1 MKQQMTIDF
10 VGRIKNFPLP
20 KRHALVPMF
29 EAVVN
34 SIQAIEDRRENE
46 PSFKGS
52 VTVRIHREPVLSS
65 DSEEIATPHVDGFT
79 IIDDGIGFNKENF
92 ESFLKSDSQYKSS
105 RGGKGVG
112 RFCWLKAFDNVHV
125 MSCFQ
130 EEEGH
135 WYKREFDFNLHNY
148 ADIDDGVTDSDS
160 QTTGTEVSLQR
171 LSSEYAA
178 HVPDEARRIAIALMY
193 HCLVYLLNNDC
204 PTISVV
210 DGQETF
216 IVNSL
221 FATVLSDSGEKSMIR
236 VERGKDRIELQLLCL
251 KFDYKAVPHGAGTH
265 VDKLILCANSRG
277 VREIPLDKKLNGLTT
292 LMHEQHAI
300 CFVGVV
306 SGDYLDDNVDM
317 NRLSFT
323 FPEEDEDL
331 FYGVSEKDIVD
342 SAIAASMDFLRV
354 YREEADSSRAARVQA
369 YVGNEAPQYKP
380 LVAFATE
387 ELSSLPYN
395 ANDNDI
401 DGALHQARRRL
412 EQTVKKENGRLLKRL
427 DDGGSPDTPED
438 MQEYSEQLRRVAM
451 YNQTALA
458 EYVIHRKTVLDFF
471 ERGLRKDD
479 SDGKFQKERYL
490 HNLIYPM
497 QASSEDTP
505 EEAHNLWL
513 IDERLTYS
521 SLITSDQS
529 LEYED
534 HRDRPD
540 ILVLDSPVVMSLEEN
555 NGRNFDSVIIFE
567 LKRPMRDDYNGQDNP
582 INQLLGYAKQ
592 IRSNK
597 AADRKGRPIHVNDQT
612 RMYLYAV
619 CDITPSLE
627 SILSNY
633 DFTSTPDGLGRYQH
647 NKSLN
652 AYIEVISFDKLVNDA
667 KMRNGIFFRKL
678 QID

>member
-29 EAVVN
+29 EAVIN
-34 SIQAIEDRRENE
+34 SIQAIEDRRKDE

-52 VTVRIHREPVLSS
+52 VIVRIHREPALIT
-65 DSEEIATPHVDGFT
+65 DGEEIAKPHVDGFT
-79 IIDDGIGFNKENF
+79 IVDDGIGFNKENF

-125 MSCFQ
+125 VSCYQ
-130 EEEGH
+130 EEEEH
-135 WYKREFDFNLHNY
+135 WYKREFDFNLRNY
-148 ADIDDGVTDSDS
+148 TDIDDGVTDSSTQD
-160 QTTGTEVSLQR
+160 TGTKVTLQG
-171 LSSEYAA
+171 LSPDYAA
-178 HVPDEARRIAIALMY
+178 HIPDDARRIAIALMY
-193 HCLVYLLNNDC
+193 HCLVYLLNDDC

-210 DGQETF
+210 DGQDA
-216 IVNSL
+216 IVVNDL
-221 FATVLSDSGEKSMIR
+221 FGAALADSGEKTVLR
-236 VERGKDRIELQLLCL
+236 VGQGNDRVELQLLCL
-251 KFDYKAVPHGAGTH
+251 TFDYEAVPHGAGTH

-277 VREIPLDKKLNGLTT
+277 VREISLDKRLNGLTT
-292 LMHEQHAI
+292 LMHERHSI

-317 NRLSFT
+317 NRLSFI
-323 FPEEDEDL
+323 FPEEEDDL

-342 SAIAASMDFLRV
+342 SAMAASMDFLHE
-354 YREEADSSRAARVQA
+354 YREEADSSRSARIQA
-369 YVGNEAPQYKP
+369 YIGNEAPQYKP
-380 LVAFATE
+380 LVPFAAD
-387 ELSSLPYN
+387 ELSSLSYN
-395 ANDNDI
+395 ADDDDI
-401 DGALHQARRRL
+401 DDALHQARRRL
-412 EQTVKKENGRLLKRL
+412 EQTVKKENRALLKRL
-427 DDGGSPDTPED
+427 DDGDSLDTPEG
-438 MQEYSEQLRRVAM
+438 MQAYSEQLRRVAA

-529 LEYED
+529 LKYED
-534 HRDRPD
+534 RRDRPD

-555 NGRNFDSVIIFE
+555 NGRTFDSVIIFE
-567 LKRPMRDDYNGQDNP
+567 LKRPMRNDYTDQDNP
-582 INQLLGYAKQ
+582 ITQLMGYARQ

-597 AADRKGRPIHVNDQT
+597 AADRQGRPIHVNDQT

-619 CDITPSLE
+619 CDITSSLE

-633 DFTSTPDGLGRYQH
+633 DFASTPDGLGRYLH

-667 KMRNGIFFRKL
+667 KMRNDIFFKKL